1 MGRYTFG
8 ICDLVF
14 GLLLPALLLGGC
26 SVLPE
31 PEPVSTDLY
40 VLEYAPGQKNSQNA
54 VADAPVLIITT
65 PSAHSGY
72 DSYRIAYMQQAYGL
86 RYYTRSR
93 WADKPARMLAPLVA
107 DAMQATGQFQAL
119 YAAPGS
125 LAADYRLDTELIRL
139 HQDFTR
145 QPSVV
150 RITLRAKLIE
160 LQSHRVIAT
169 RQFDIYETAATD
181 DTYGGVVA
189 ANKAVNRLFDE
200 LAQFCVQSR

>member
-8 ICDLVF
+8 IRDLVF

-169 RQFDIYETAATD
+169 RQFDIYETAVTD

-200 LAQFCVQSR
+200 LAQFCVQAR

>member
-1 MGRYTFG
+1 MGMYTSG
-8 ICDLVF
+8 MRNRLS
-14 GLLLPALLLGGC
+14 GLLLLALLTGGC
-26 SVLPE
+26 SLLPE
-31 PEPVSTDLY
+31 PEPVSIDQY
-40 VLEYAPGQKNSQNA
+40 VLEYTPGPQDIQNTGE
-54 VADAPVLIITT
+54 DAPVMIVTT
-65 PSAHSGY
+65 PSAHGGY
-72 DSYRIAYMQQAYGL
+72 DSNRIAYMEQAYGL

-150 RITLRAKLIE
+150 RITLRAKLID
-160 LQSHRVIAT
+160 LQSHRVVAT
-169 RQFDIYETAATD
+169 QQFDIYETAATD
-181 DTYGGVVA
+181 DAYGGVVA
-189 ANKAVNRLFDE
+189 TNKAVNRLFDE

>member
-1 MGRYTFG
+1 MGMYTSG
-8 ICDLVF
+8 MRNRLS
-14 GLLLPALLLGGC
+14 GLLLLAWLTGGC
-26 SVLPE
+26 SLLPE
-31 PEPVSTDLY
+31 PEPVSIDQY
-40 VLEYAPGQKNSQNA
+40 VLEYTPGPQDIQNTGE
-54 VADAPVLIITT
+54 DAPVMIVTT
-65 PSAHSGY
+65 PSAHGGY
-72 DSYRIAYMQQAYGL
+72 DSNRIAYMEQAYGL

-150 RITLRAKLIE
+150 RITLRAKLID
-160 LQSHRVIAT
+160 LQSHRVVAT
-169 RQFDIYETAATD
+169 QQFDIYETAATD
-181 DTYGGVVA
+181 DAYGGVVA
-189 ANKAVNRLFDE
+189 TNKAVNRLFDE